1 MKDLHLEKYK
11 TLFSKIEDLNKSRDI
26 QCPWTRRLNIIK
38 ILILLKIDPIKQ
50 SWIKILINFTE
61 ELDTLIWNFIPKKK
75 KN

>member
-50 SWIKILINFTE
+50 S
-61 ELDTLIWNFIPKKK
+61 
-75 KN
+75 